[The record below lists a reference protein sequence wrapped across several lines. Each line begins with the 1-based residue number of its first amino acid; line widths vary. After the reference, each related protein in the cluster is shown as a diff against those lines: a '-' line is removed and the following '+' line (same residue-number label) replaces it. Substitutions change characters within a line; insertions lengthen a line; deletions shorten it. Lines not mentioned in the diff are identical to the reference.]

1 MRKQTHLLVKIRP
14 LVLFV
19 LITGFVCIFKIVF
32 VAGQSMEPTL
42 RNHQIMLVYKL
53 ADVYEEDDIIVFN
66 TKQNGVCV
74 KRVIAEKD
82 DFIQL
87 KDGKVFRNK
96 VELSG
101 YSCREN
107 VEMEYILNEDEYFV
121 IGDNIEAS
129 IDSRDF
135 GCIKKQDIIGKV
147 IAY

>member
-66 TKQNGVCV
+66 TKQNGVS
-74 KRVIAEKD
+74 
-82 DFIQL
+82 L
-87 KDGKVFRNK
+87 
-96 VELSG
+96 
-101 YSCREN
+101 
-107 VEMEYILNEDEYFV
+107 
-121 IGDNIEAS
+121 
-129 IDSRDF
+129 
-135 GCIKKQDIIGKV
+135 
-147 IAY
+147 